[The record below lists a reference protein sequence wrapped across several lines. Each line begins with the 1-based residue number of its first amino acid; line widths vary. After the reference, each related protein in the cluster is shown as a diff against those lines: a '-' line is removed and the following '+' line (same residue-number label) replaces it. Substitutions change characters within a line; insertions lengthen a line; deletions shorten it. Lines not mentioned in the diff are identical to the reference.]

1 MKNEYMELKSRQQ
14 VEFNKLPLGF
24 AFSDEQFKEMMEG
37 WGLAVSDTDKIAR
50 VVGGAFIQKKD
61 LASYHDVVKRFDEEM
76 KAAIDAD
83 KTGDGFI
90 YQMFLTELE
99 NHEYGYTDDAEEAL
113 DALGYTIDE
122 IHSDDLLRHGFEKA
136 IQRAAMED

>member
-1 MKNEYMELKSRQQ
+1 MKNEYMELQSRQQ
-14 VEFNKLPLGF
+14 MEFNELPLGF
-24 AFSDEQFKEMMEG
+24 AFSDEQFKKMMEG
-37 WGLAVSDTDKIAR
+37 LGLTIGDTDKIAR
-50 VVGGAFIQKKD
+50 VAGGAFIQKRD
-61 LASYHDVVKRFDEEM
+61 LDSYHEIVKRFDKELKE
-76 KAAIDAD
+76 AIAAD

-99 NHEYGYTDDAEEAL
+99 NHEYSYTGDAEDTL

-122 IHSDDLLRHGFEKA
+122 IYADDLLRHGFEKA

>member
-14 VEFNKLPLGF
+14 MEFDKLPLGF

-50 VVGGAFIQKKD
+50 VACGAFIQKKD
-61 LASYHDVVKRFDEEM
+61 FDNYHETTKRFDKELKE
-76 KAAIDAD
+76 AIAAD

-99 NHEYGYTDDAEEAL
+99 NHEYSYTGDAEDAL
-113 DALGYTIDE
+113 DELGYTIDE
-122 IHSDDLLRHGFEKA
+122 IYADDLLRHGFEKA

>member
-1 MKNEYMELKSRQQ
+1 MKNEYMELQSRQQ
-14 VEFNKLPLGF
+14 MEFNELPLGF
-24 AFSDEQFKEMMEG
+24 AFSDEQFKKMMEG
-37 WGLAVSDTDKIAR
+37 WGLTIGDTDKIAR
-50 VVGGAFIQKKD
+50 VAGGAFIQKRD
-61 LASYHDVVKRFDEEM
+61 LDSYHEIVKRFDQELKE
-76 KAAIDAD
+76 AIAAD

-99 NHEYGYTDDAEEAL
+99 NHEYSYTGDAEDTL

-122 IHSDDLLRHGFEKA
+122 IYADDLLRHGFEKA

>member
-1 MKNEYMELKSRQQ
+1 MKNEYMELQSRQQ
-14 VEFNKLPLGF
+14 MEFNELPLGF

-37 WGLAVSDTDKIAR
+37 WGLTISDTDKIVR
-50 VVGGAFIQKKD
+50 VAGGAFIQKRD
-61 LASYHDVVKRFDEEM
+61 LDSYHEISKRFDKELKE
-76 KAAIDAD
+76 AIAAD

-99 NHEYGYTDDAEEAL
+99 NHEYSYTGDAADAL
-113 DALGYTIDE
+113 YELGYTIDE
-122 IHSDDLLRHGFEKA
+122 IYADDLLRHGFEKA

>member
-14 VEFNKLPLGF
+14 MEFNKLPLGF
-24 AFSDEQFKEMMEG
+24 AFSNEQFKEMMDG

-50 VVGGAFIQKKD
+50 VAGGAFIQKKD
-61 LASYHDVVKRFDEEM
+61 FDNYHEATKRFDKELKE
-76 KAAIDAD
+76 AIAAD

-99 NHEYGYTDDAEEAL
+99 NHEYSYTGDAEDAL
-113 DALGYTIDE
+113 DELGYTIDE
-122 IHSDDLLRHGFEKA
+122 IYADDLLRRGFEKA

>member
-1 MKNEYMELKSRQQ
+1 MKNEYMELQSRQQ
-14 VEFNKLPLGF
+14 MEFNELPLGF

-37 WGLAVSDTDKIAR
+37 FGLTISDTDKIVR
-50 VVGGAFIQKKD
+50 VAGGAFIQKRD
-61 LASYHDVVKRFDEEM
+61 LDSYHEITKRFDKELKE
-76 KAAIDAD
+76 AIAAD

-99 NHEYGYTDDAEEAL
+99 NHEYSYTGDAEDAL
-113 DALGYTIDE
+113 YELGYTIDE
-122 IHSDDLLRHGFEKA
+122 IYADDLLRHGFEKA